1 MTVNSREMKVYDE
14 EMKVYDEETKVKGG
28 EMLRP
33 GEAPYYALSV
43 A

>member
-1 MTVNSREMKVYDE
+1 MTVNSR